1 MRVLVTGASR
11 GIGYAI
17 ARAFAERGDTVFA
30 TYKSTADTLPV
41 LAKENLAGEVIPV
54 YCDVSDEK
62 SVKALFVEVGD
73 VDVLVNNAGIAQF
86 SLLSDITGEDWDR
99 MLDTNLKAAFFCS
112 REASRGMIRRSF
124 GRIINI
130 SSVWGIVGAS
140 CETHYSASKAGL
152 IGFTRALAKELGPSG
167 ITVNCVSPGVIDTD
181 MNAHLSEEDMKALC
195 DETPL
200 GKIGKPED
208 VAQAVL
214 FFADAAFVTGENL
227 SVGGGFGM

>member
-11 GIGYAI
+11 GIGYAV
-17 ARAFAERGDTVFA
+17 ARAFAQRGDTVFA
-30 TYKSTADTLPV
+30 TYKSTADTLPA
-41 LAKENLAGEVIPV
+41 LAKEKLAGEIIPV
-54 YCDVSDEK
+54 YCDVSDEE
-62 SVKALFVEVGD
+62 SVKTLFLQTGD
-73 VDVLVNNAGIAQF
+73 IDILVNNAGIAQF
-86 SLLSDITGEDWDR
+86 SLLSDISGSDWDT
-99 MLDTNLKAAFFCS
+99 MLDTNLKSAFLCS
-112 REASRGMIRRSF
+112 REASCGMIRCGF

-181 MNAHLSEEDMKALC
+181 MNAHLSEEDMAVLRE
-195 DETPL
+195 ETPL
-200 GKIGKPED
+200 GKTGKPED

-214 FFADAAFVTGENL
+214 FFADAPFVTGENL
-227 SVGGGFGM
+227 SVTGGFGM

>member
-11 GIGYAI
+11 GIGYAT

-30 TYKSTADTLPV
+30 TYKSTADTLPS
-41 LAKENLAGEVIPV
+41 LAKENFAGEVIPV
-54 YCDVSDEK
+54 YCDVSDEE
-62 SVKALFVEVGD
+62 SVKALFSEIGN
-73 VDVLVNNAGIAQF
+73 VDILVNNAGIAQF
-86 SLLSDITGEDWDR
+86 SLLSDISGSDWDR
-99 MLDTNLKAAFFCS
+99 MLDTNLKSTFLCS
-112 REASRGMIRRSF
+112 KEASKGMIRRGS

-181 MNAHLSEEDMKALC
+181 MNAHLSDEDMKALC

-227 SVGGGFGM
+227 AVTGGFGM

>member
-1 MRVLVTGASR
+1 MRVIVTGASR
-11 GIGYAI
+11 GIGYAVS
-17 ARAFAERGDTVFA
+17 RAFAKRGDTVFA
-30 TYKSTADTLPV
+30 TYKSTKDTLFR
-41 LAKENLAGEVIPV
+41 LAEEELAGKVIPV
-54 YCDVSDEK
+54 YCDVSDEQ
-62 SVKALFVEVGD
+62 SVKRIFAEVGN
-73 VDVLVNNAGIAQF
+73 VDILVNNAGIAQF
-86 SLLSDITGEDWDR
+86 ALLSDITGEDWDG
-99 MLDTNLKAAFFCS
+99 MLDTNLKSAFLCS
-112 REASRGMIRRSF
+112 REASKGMIRRGF

-140 CETHYSASKAGL
+140 CESHYSASKAGL

-181 MNAHLSEEDMKALC
+181 MNAHLSAEDMRALC
-195 DETPL
+195 EETPL

>member
-11 GIGYAI
+11 GIGYAT

-30 TYKSTADTLPV
+30 TYKSTADTLPS
-41 LAKENLAGEVIPV
+41 LAKEKLAGEVIPV
-54 YCDVSDEK
+54 YCDVSDEE
-62 SVKALFVEVGD
+62 SVKALFSEIGN
-73 VDVLVNNAGIAQF
+73 VDILVNNAGIAQF
-86 SLLSDITGEDWDR
+86 ALLSDISGSDWDR
-99 MLDTNLKAAFFCS
+99 MLDTNLKSTFLCS
-112 REASRGMIRRSF
+112 KEASKGMIRRGS

-130 SSVWGIVGAS
+130 SSIWGIVGAS

-181 MNAHLSEEDMKALC
+181 MNAHLSDEDMKVLC

-200 GKIGKPED
+200 GKIGKAED
-208 VAQAVL
+208 VAQAAL

-227 SVGGGFGM
+227 SVTGGFGM

>member
-1 MRVLVTGASR
+1 MKILVTGASR
-11 GIGYAI
+11 GIGYAT

-30 TYKSTADTLPV
+30 TYKSTADTLPA

-62 SVKALFVEVGD
+62 SVKTLFSEVGD
-73 VDVLVNNAGIAQF
+73 VDILVNNAGIAQF
-86 SLLSDITGEDWDR
+86 SILSDITGDDWDR
-99 MLDTNLKAAFFCS
+99 MLDTNLKSAFICS
-112 REASRGMIRRSF
+112 REASRGMIRRGF

-181 MNAHLSEEDMKALC
+181 MNARLSEEDLNALC
-195 DETPL
+195 EETPL

-227 SVGGGFGM
+227 AVTGGFGM

>member
-11 GIGYAI
+11 GIGYAT

-30 TYKSTADTLPV
+30 TYKSTADTLPS
-41 LAKENLAGEVIPV
+41 LAKEKLAGEVIPV
-54 YCDVSDEK
+54 YCDVSDEE
-62 SVKALFVEVGD
+62 SVKALFSEIGN
-73 VDVLVNNAGIAQF
+73 VDILVNNAGIAQF
-86 SLLSDITGEDWDR
+86 ALLSDISGSDWDR
-99 MLDTNLKAAFFCS
+99 MLDTNLKSTFLCS
-112 REASRGMIRRSF
+112 KEASKGMIRRGS

-130 SSVWGIVGAS
+130 SSIWGIVGAS

-181 MNAHLSEEDMKALC
+181 MNAHLSDEDMKVLC

-200 GKIGKPED
+200 GKIGKAED